1 MENNMEEEINKIK
14 EEATAQFNKLKDET
28 KDMFKTPIKS
38 GIKLV
43 VLYLIIKWIY
53 KKLFR

>member
-1 MENNMEEEINKIK
+1 MEEEINKIK

>member
-1 MENNMEEEINKIK
+1 MTEEINKIK
-14 EEATAQFNKLKDET
+14 EEATEQFNKLKEET

-43 VLYLIIKWIY
+43 VLYLVIKWIY
-53 KKLFR
+53 KKLFRQYD